1 VSDSTITFVVL
12 GAVVVLFISNRVPVA
27 IIAIGTALALWA
39 FDVLS
44 IEQATSGFGEPT
56 VLFIASLFVVS
67 EGLDSTGVTA
77 WVGQQLINRAGSDSR
92 RIVLSVMVVCALL
105 TAFITPNASVAA
117 LVPVVV
123 VIALRLQN
131 PTSQLLIPL
140 AFAAHAGSLLAL
152 TGSPV
157 NVVVSDAADQAGD
170 GRFNFFEFALAGV
183 PLLIGTLVIVVFLG
197 PRLLPHRNPPALPA
211 DLTQLEAKLR
221 KQYRIDGEFADG
233 LYGRRYGV
241 AELVIPPRSTL
252 IGERFHRGMV
262 TQSGELTVVA
272 VLRDEVPLG
281 DEGSELVAG
290 DALLVRGTWKALSE
304 HAVTDPNVLTVDQPD
319 VVRRQ
324 VVPLGLGAK
333 EAIAV
338 LVGMVVLL
346 ATNAVPP
353 VVASLLAAGVLILL
367 RVVTIEQAYRAIS
380 WTTVILVAGMFPL
393 SLAMRTTGAAEKLAN
408 TLVDIVGDSGPYPL
422 LIGLFVM
429 TAVLGQLISNMAT
442 ALIVIPIALSAAAEL
457 DVAVAPVLMC
467 ISVATSAALLT
478 PVATPANLMV
488 MEPGAYEFND
498 YWKLGAPLLVWYFV
512 IAVFWVPFVWRF

>member
-1 VSDSTITFVVL
+1 MSDSTVTFIVL

-27 IIAIGTALALWA
+27 IIAIGTALSLWA

-44 IEQATSGFGEPT
+44 IEQATAGFGEPT

-92 RIVLSVMVVCALL
+92 RIVTSVMLVCALL

-140 AFAAHAGSLLAL
+140 AFAAHAGSMLAL

-157 NVVVSDAADQAGD
+157 SVVVSDAAEQAGS
-170 GRFNFFEFALAGV
+170 GRFRFFEFALAGI
-183 PLLIGTLVIVVFLG
+183 PLLVGTLLIVVFLG
-197 PRLLPHRNPPALPA
+197 PRLLPHRSAAAMPA
-211 DLTQLEAKLR
+211 DLTLLEATLR
-221 KQYRIDGEFADG
+221 RQYRIDGEFADG

-241 AELVIPPRSTL
+241 GELVIPPRSRL
-252 IGERFHRGMV
+252 AGQRFQRGMA
-262 TQSGELTVVA
+262 TESGELTIVA
-272 VLRDEVPLG
+272 AMRNEVPLG
-281 DEGSELVAG
+281 DAAELQAG
-290 DALLVRGTWKALSE
+290 DALLVRGTWTALSRQIGGDPE
-304 HAVTDPNVLTVDQPD
+304 VLAVDEPD

-333 EAIAV
+333 EAIGV
-338 LVGMVVLL
+338 LAGMVLLL

-353 VVASLLAAGVLILL
+353 VVASMLAAGVLILL
-367 RVVTIEQAYRAIS
+367 KVVTIEQAYRAIS

-393 SLAMRTTGAAEKLAN
+393 SAAMRSTGAAEKLAN
-408 TLVDIVGDSGPYPL
+408 GLVDIVGDSGPYPL

-429 TAVLGQLISNMAT
+429 AAVLGQLISNMAT

-467 ISVATSAALLT
+467 INVACAAALLT

-488 MEPGAYEFND
+488 MEPGAYEFHD
-498 YWKLGAPLLVWYFV
+498 YWKLGLPVLLWYFV
-512 IAVFWVPFVWRF
+512 IGVFWVPVVWRL

>member
-12 GAVVVLFISNRVPVA
+12 GAVVVLFVSNRVPVA

-92 RIVLSVMVVCALL
+92 RIVFSVMIVCALL

-140 AFAAHAGSLLAL
+140 AFAAHAGSMLAL

-157 NVVVSDAADQAGD
+157 SVVVSDAADQAGD
-170 GRFNFFEFALAGV
+170 DQFRFFEFALAGV
-183 PLLIGTLVIVVFLG
+183 PLLIGTLLIVVFLG
-197 PRLLPHRNPPALPA
+197 PRLLPHRNPPELPA
-211 DLTQLEAKLR
+211 DLTQLEATLR

-241 AELVIPPRSTL
+241 TELVIPPRSSL
-252 IGERFHRGMV
+252 IGARFERGMI
-262 TQSGELTVVA
+262 TESGELTIVA
-272 VLRDEVPLG
+272 AMRSEIPLA
-281 DEGSELVAG
+281 DSRQFEAG
-290 DALLVRGTWKALSE
+290 DALLVRGTWTALSKHVGADPE
-304 HAVTDPNVLTVDQPD
+304 VLAVDEPD

-324 VVPLGLGAK
+324 VVPLGYGAQ

-338 LVGMVVLL
+338 LAGMVALL

-353 VVASLLAAGVLILL
+353 VVASMLAAGVLILL
-367 RVVTIEQAYRAIS
+367 RVVTIEQAYRAVS

-393 SLAMRTTGAAEKLAN
+393 STAMRTTGAAEKLASA
-408 TLVDIVGDSGPYPL
+408 LVDIVGDSGPYPL

-442 ALIVIPIALSAAAEL
+442 ALIVIPVALSAAAEL
-457 DVAVAPVLMC
+457 DVAVTPVLMC
-467 ISVATSAALLT
+467 INVACAAALLT

-498 YWKLGAPLLVWYFV
+498 YWKLGAPVLLWYFV
-512 IAVFWVPFVWRF
+512 IAVFWVPIVWRL